1 MGLRRWIVL
10 AAALAVTL
18 ITARLGW
25 WQLDRAAQKQA
36 LQATL
41 DARLKAAPLTGPD
54 LARATDAAVEQH
66 HRRVVVSGHWLP
78 RHTVRLDNRQMNG
91 RPGFHVLTPLRLD
104 DGRAVLVQRGWQA
117 RDFLDRARTAPVP
130 TPEGLQSVTGRIA
143 PPPSRLLELGRSDGS
158 DPSDGSDRSGHKDKP
173 AGVDGAI
180 RQNIDLAAFAQETG
194 LRLLP
199 LTVLQTEAPAVADGL
214 QRDWPAPGTG
224 VAKHQGYAFQWFGLS
239 ALTVVFYVWSQ
250 LIQPRRRR
258 VQG

>member
-10 AAALAVTL
+10 GAAVAVAL

-36 LQATL
+36 LQSTL
-41 DARLKAAPLTGPD
+41 DARMKAAPLTGRD
-54 LARATDAAVEQH
+54 LALTPQAAAEQH
-66 HRRVVVSGHWLP
+66 HRRVVVSGHWSP
-78 RHTVRLDNRQMNG
+78 THTVRLDNRQMNG
-91 RPGFHVLTPLRLD
+91 RPGFYVLTPLRLD
-104 DGRAVLVQRGWQA
+104 DGRAVLVQRGWQP

-143 PPPSRLLELGRSDGS
+143 PPPARLLEFESSD
-158 DPSDGSDRSGHKDKP
+158 SDRAQHKDKP
-173 AGVDGAI
+173 ASVDSAI

-194 LRLLP
+194 LPLLP
-199 LTVLQTEAPAVADGL
+199 MTVLQTEAGAVADRL

-258 VQG
+258 AQG